1 MDVEFS
7 GWEEGVNTKQRL
19 AYGKFVMPLIK
30 AVQELSAEV
39 KQLKQQ
45 LEDK

>member
-7 GWEEGVNTKQRL
+7 GWEIGINTKQRL

-30 AVQELSAEV
+30 AIQELSAKVEELEN
-39 KQLKQQ
+39 KLK
-45 LEDK
+45 